1 MRDIRWWHGGGVP
14 TVVAVKTIAVL
25 GTGHMG
31 TPIARR
37 LLASGYRVIAW
48 NRTAERAAPL
58 VAEGATLAAS
68 PAEAAR
74 DADAAI
80 TMLTDGSAVEEVLF
94 AGGAAAA
101 LRPGACLVEMST
113 IGPDAVRALATRLP
127 AGVDL
132 VDAPVGGSVGAAAS
146 GQLRVLAGGDPA
158 ALDRVEPVLSALG
171 AVRRCGG
178 LGAGAAMKL
187 VANTALVTAVAAL
200 ADTLA
205 VADALGVDRD
215 AALEVV
221 GTGALSGVAGRLG
234 GGSAFSVA
242 LAAKDLDLALR
253 ALGTAPAPVARGAAA
268 TLSTMENRSA
278 ELSSVVENAIVQ

>member
-1 MRDIRWWHGGGVP
+1 MAMSAIPLP
-14 TVVAVKTIAVL
+14 TVKTIAVL

-37 LLASGYRVIAW
+37 LLASGYQVIAW
-48 NRTAERAAPL
+48 NRTPERAAPL
-58 VAEGATLAAS
+58 AADGATLAAS
-68 PAEAAR
+68 AADAAR
-74 DADAAI
+74 DADAVI
-80 TMLTDGSAVEEVLF
+80 TMLTDGSAVEDVLF
-94 AGGAAAA
+94 ARGAAAA

-113 IGPDAVRALATRLP
+113 LGPDAVRALVSRLP

-146 GQLRVLAGGDPA
+146 GQLRVLAGGEPA

-171 AVRRCGG
+171 TVRRCGG

-205 VADALGVDRD
+205 VARALGVDRD
-215 AALEVV
+215 AALDVI
-221 GTGALSGVAGRLG
+221 GAGALGGVAGRLG
-234 GGSAFSVA
+234 GSGSAFSVA
-242 LAAKDLDLALR
+242 LAAKDLGLALR
-253 ALGTAPAPVARGAAA
+253 ALGATPAPVARGAAD
-268 TLSTMENRSA
+268 TLSTVENRGA
-278 ELSSVVENAIVQ
+278 DLGVIVQ